1 MPKSSSHSTIP
12 ARARILFVWGTWAL
26 MFLSTLA
33 YVCKYSHDI
42 PVSDDL
48 SVVVPI
54 VTGQQPLT
62 LGWLWQQYY
71 HHRFPFTK
79 LILHAA
85 KKIGVN
91 DLRAPAYFNVSALGI
106 LAFFMIGVAR
116 RLRGWT
122 SYADAFFPLALLQ
135 LGRYEFFILS
145 NLICY
150 VVPAVLAGI
159 LLLVIV
165 GRATQ
170 LTLGSTVVAGV
181 CLVLLPLCGAGGM
194 VCVPLPVL

>member
-1 MPKSSSHSTIP
+1 LISPKT
-12 ARARILFVWGTWAL
+12 RR
-26 MFLSTLA
+26 
-33 YVCKYSHDI
+33 VC
-42 PVSDDL
+42 
-48 SVVVPI
+48 
-54 VTGQQPLT
+54 
-62 LGWLWQQYY
+62 
-71 HHRFPFTK
+71 
-79 LILHAA
+79 
-85 KKIGVN
+85 
-91 DLRAPAYFNVSALGI
+91 ALGI
-106 LAFFMIGVAR
+106 LAFGMIMVAKR
-116 RLRGWT
+116 VRGCA